1 MRLVHANAAMK
12 NRVQAL
18 EAEKTALR
26 QQVGQLQREKQQLE
40 QRQEEQAVALRD
52 LPSAAGEA
60 GGSVE
65 LGQGSLP
72 AELEARIV
80 LLQQELT
87 REQAERRKI
96 HNELVDLRG
105 NVRGSIWAAYLACQ
119 QPPSMLS
126 PSLLTGPLL
135 KLSPSNNAATNKSAH
150 DAHRSGCTAESGRHR
165 RTSIR
170 SPCGRT

>member
-1 MRLVHANAAMK
+1 M
-12 NRVQAL
+12 QAL

-26 QQVGQLQREKQQLE
+26 LQVGQLQRAKQQLE
-40 QRQEEQAVALRD
+40 QRQEEQAAAMRD

-105 NVRGSIWAAYLACQ
+105 NVRGSIGGALPLASSGAD
-119 QPPSMLS
+119 SM
-126 PSLLTGPLL
+126 
-135 KLSPSNNAATNKSAH
+135 
-150 DAHRSGCTAESGRHR
+150 
-165 RTSIR
+165 
-170 SPCGRT
+170 